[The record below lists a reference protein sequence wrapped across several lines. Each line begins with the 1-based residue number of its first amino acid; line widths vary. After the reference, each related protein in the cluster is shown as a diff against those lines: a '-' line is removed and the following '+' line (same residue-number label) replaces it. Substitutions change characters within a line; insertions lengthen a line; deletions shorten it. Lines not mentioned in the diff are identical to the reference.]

1 MCARLLNLICGVTVI
16 LFSISLA
23 AQDDDTLPKIAE
35 GKRALS
41 EMSLQ
46 ELGDI
51 EVTTTSKTPE
61 QLWQTPAAV
70 FVLTKDDIRRS
81 GATTIPELL
90 RLVPGVEVARTDS
103 NHWVVGIR
111 GFGSIASKAVLV
123 LIDGRNVYSPL
134 FAGTYWDVQDTLL
147 QDIERIEVIRGPGGT
162 IWGANAVSGVINII
176 TKHTSDTEGWLAT
189 AGSGSLDQA
198 SAAARYGGNNGR
210 GLHYRIYGKTFSRSP
225 LHHEGSPQYDD
236 WRQTRGGF
244 RMDVARASDKFTF
257 QGDIYKG
264 ESGERATLHFINPP
278 ETRLVFANNDL
289 AGGNLQARWQRTLSE
304 ASDLQLQFYYDR
316 TSRNRPQ
323 FSEALSTYDL
333 DFLHRFVPFARNQF
347 VWGAGMRFADGRVLS
362 NSPTLAFTPADRT
375 DKTFTGFIQDEITI
389 IRNRLTFQAGAK
401 LEHNSYSG
409 FEVQPNARLLF
420 RATPNQTFWL
430 AATRALR
437 TPTRLEEDIELD
449 RLAVPGALPIFVR
462 ISGNRN
468 FEPETL
474 VSYEAGYRRLFSPQ
488 LYVDIAVYRARYDKL
503 LGVSTAT
510 TFVETT
516 PPPPRLIFDFPL
528 ANVSQGHGT
537 GAEIAPDFRLSN
549 WWRLRASYSY
559 LNLNLRPRLGF
570 NDNGISIMFEGSSPR
585 HQVRTQ
591 TSLDL
596 PRGFELDLFHRF
608 VDTLKAAPIDAY
620 HSVNLRA
627 GWRYR
632 DIDIS
637 VVGENLLRPHHLE
650 SSSSSTLSP
659 VENKRNIFVR
669 LTWSREN

>member
-1 MCARLLNLICGVTVI
+1 MYARLLNLLCRVAVV
-16 LFSISLA
+16 LSAALLA
-23 AQDDDTLPKIAE
+23 AQDDAPQPIAQ

-51 EVTTTSKTPE
+51 EVTTTSKAPE

-176 TKHTSDTEGWLAT
+176 TKNSRDTQGWLAT
-189 AGSGSLDQA
+189 AGSGTLDQA
-198 SAAARYGGNNGR
+198 AAGVRYGGNNGR
-210 GLHYRIYGKTFSRSP
+210 SLHYRLYGKTFSRSP
-225 LHHEGSPQYDD
+225 LHHDGSPEYDD
-236 WRQTRGGF
+236 WRQVRGGF
-244 RMDVARASDKFTF
+244 RMDASRSSNTFTF

-264 ESGERATLHFINPP
+264 DSGERAALHFINPP
-278 ETRLVFANNDL
+278 ETRLVFGNNDL
-289 AGGNLQARWQRTLSE
+289 AGGNVRARWQRALSE
-304 ASDLQLQFYYDR
+304 VSDLQLQFYYDR
-316 TSRNRPQ
+316 SSRNRLQ
-323 FSEALSTYDL
+323 FSEALNTYDI
-333 DFLHRFVPFARNQF
+333 DFLHRFLPLARNQL
-347 VWGAGMRFADGRVLS
+347 VWGASMRFAQGTVLS
-362 NSPTLAFTPADRT
+362 NVATLAFTPADRT

-409 FEVQPNARLLF
+409 FEVQPDARLLF
-420 RATPNQTFWL
+420 RPTPKQTVWV

-437 TPTRLEEDIELD
+437 TPTRLEEDIAID
-449 RLAVPGALPIFVR
+449 QLAVAGPLPIFVR

-474 VSYEAGYRRLFSPQ
+474 VSYEAGYRRLFSLQ

-503 LGVSTAT
+503 LGVNTAT
-510 TFVETT
+510 AFVETT
-516 PPPPRLIFDFPL
+516 PPPTRLIFDFPW

-537 GAEIAPDFRLSN
+537 GVEVAPDFRLSN

-570 NDNGISIMFEGSSPR
+570 NDNGISIMSEGSSPR

-591 TSLDL
+591 SSLDL
-596 PRGFELDLFHRF
+596 PKGFELDLFHRF
-608 VDTLKAAPIDAY
+608 VDTLRAAPIDAY

-632 DIDIS
+632 DVDIS

-650 SSSSSTLSP
+650 SVSGSTLSP

-669 LTWSREN
+669 LTWTREN